1 MGVHLSARVRAWGRD
16 VSERGEEKGR
26 ASLAGPAH
34 GRRGADGPP
43 SELGSR
49 AREGKKRRG
58 TWATGKRGWSR
69 LG

>member
-1 MGVHLSARVRAWGRD
+1 MSSVRESGDAAVRAL
-16 VSERGEEKGR
+16 
-26 ASLAGPAH
+26 LAGPAH

-69 LG
+69 PG